1 MARHQ
6 LSVTELNHEHS
17 VGNLRQMV
25 LALAGV
31 PDDAFYSAHASL
43 SGRVVSIEVRWDD
56 RGVPVAPETLPMR
69 AVRMEA
75 KASGGEK

>member
-1 MARHQ
+1 MAKHK
-6 LSVTELNHEHS
+6 LVVTELNHEHS

-31 PDDAFYSAHASL
+31 PDDGFYSATVAPG
-43 SGRVVSIEVRWDD
+43 GRIMAIEARYDD
-56 RGVPVAPETLPMR
+56 QGVPVSPDTLPMR

-75 KASGGEK
+75 KSA